1 MRSTFFRRWSVA
13 ARAFL
18 IKATRLST
26 LRAIGV
32 GSLFYRRLHRKIISE
47 DTSMFSV
54 AGWPLWGLIILFAVG
69 LVLII
74 KGGDFFV
81 DAASWIAEVSGIPHF
96 IVGATIVSIATTLP
110 ELIVSCLGAARGTN
124 ALAIGNAVGSVTANT
139 GLIMAISIICI
150 PAVVKRSQYALK
162 SILLLVATAILYLA
176 SFGNGFS
183 IWGSILLLIIF
194 VAAMAESIFSG
205 KKEATLG
212 EKTPFKKRPY
222 PSTSASSFSGRR
234 ESFSE
239 RSFWS
244 IPRRS
249 WRSSAAFLR
258 RSFPQLSFPS
268 ALLCPNLSRP
278 SPPSS
283 KSNPLF
289 PSAILSGRI
298 SSISPSFC
306 PYAPLFPRTGSL
318 PALRIYTSIFPSVW
332 ESFSSPSSPCSS
344 ARNFLGYRALF
355 YCCFISRI

>member
-194 VAAMAESIFSG
+194 VAAMAES
-205 KKEATLG
+205 TLTTMFIMSVMLSRMA
-212 EKTPFKKRPY
+212 ELLITMYKF
-222 PSTSASSFSGRR
+222 
-234 ESFSE
+234 
-239 RSFWS
+239 SFWKVS
-244 IPRRS
+244 YRRS
-249 WRSSAAFLR
+249 SIRLTQASTLSSDAER
-258 RSFPQLSFPS
+258 
-268 ALLCPNLSRP
+268 
-278 SPPSS
+278 
-283 KSNPLF
+283 K
-289 PSAILSGRI
+289 I
-298 SSISPSFC
+298 
-306 PYAPLFPRTGSL
+306 
-318 PALRIYTSIFPSVW
+318 
-332 ESFSSPSSPCSS
+332 
-344 ARNFLGYRALF
+344 
-355 YCCFISRI
+355 